1 LPKYF
6 LSWTLAA
13 ALIASLGLVA
23 SRINSYHLPGNQQGY
38 KPVQPIAFSH
48 RQHAGQLQ
56 ITCVYCHFGADKSPH
71 AGIPPASLC
80 MNCHRFVS
88 APKDVVLKEEEQAR
102 LEARPPHRIIS
113 ADLEKLYDALGLDDQ
128 LQPDPH
134 KKTSPI
140 AWIQVHN
147 VPAFTRF
154 DHHAHVNAGVDC
166 SECHGAVETM
176 DRVEQV
182 NDLSMGWCVDCHR
195 NKKIDSP
202 MRSTMTDCS
211 SCHY

>member
-1 LPKYF
+1 
-6 LSWTLAA
+6 
-13 ALIASLGLVA
+13 
-23 SRINSYHLPGNQQGY
+23 
-38 KPVQPIAFSH
+38 
-48 RQHAGQLQ
+48 
-56 ITCVYCHFGADKSPH
+56 
-71 AGIPPASLC
+71 

-154 DHHAHVNAGVDC
+154 DHHAHVNAGIDC

-182 NDLSMGWCVDCHR
+182 KDLSMGWCIDCHR
-195 NKKIDSP
+195 DKKIDSP
-202 MRSTMTDCS
+202 MRSTITDCS